1 MDFTSRGEENPAC
14 GSAIPPVVVV
24 PEDGQGNVSPTSLVE
39 KIFND
44 PEALTMLRKA
54 ILNEESGEALKAR
67 HPQEKNA
74 GALKARETATTLEGP
89 ATKRPRRADSPPTVE
104 TDENVEF
111 EENFLGGNDESF
123 EIIDDEDGQAQSASR
138 WHVDS
143 VYTPDLDDYL
153 TSLVPGV
160 KAVDKQSKFLQDRLL
175 DTLGPVSQLFE
186 HIFGMLSQCQPG
198 KTIDLTYEQLNEL
211 GSITSNAIRLLGNTS
226 ALLSQERRKAVLQ
239 KINSQSTLASL
250 ASEEFPQAGR
260 SLFGEG
266 FEERIRTRSETAKTL
281 LQAASQDV
289 FQFIP
294 KKGGCHRM
302 QKQSSVHEILTG
314 SPEGLE
320 QEFRIQRMDDIL
332 KTLVWCFVQVDSAE
346 TYGSVKV

>member
-1 MDFTSRGEENPAC
+1 MDSTSRGEENSAR

-39 KIFND
+39 KMFND
-44 PEALTMLRKA
+44 TEALTMLRKA
-54 ILNEESGEALKAR
+54 ILNEESGEALRAR
-67 HPQEKNA
+67 HPQERNA
-74 GALKARETATTLEGP
+74 GALKAQETATTVEGP

-111 EENFLGGNDESF
+111 EENFLGENDESF
-123 EIIDDEDGQAQSASR
+123 IIDDEDRQAQSASR
-138 WHVDS
+138 WQASEELSSFLDTIRKPLLSLERKIICRKYPRPDVDS
-143 VYTPDLDDYL
+143 VYRPNLDDYL

-175 DTLGPVSQLFE
+175 DTLGPVSLLFE

-211 GSITSNAIRLLGNTS
+211 GSITSNAIRLLGNAS

-239 KINSQSTLASL
+239 KINSQGTLASF
-250 ASEEFPQAGR
+250 ASEEFSQAGR

-266 FEERIRTRSETAKTL
+266 FEE
-281 LQAASQDV
+281 
-289 FQFIP
+289 
-294 KKGGCHRM
+294 
-302 QKQSSVHEILTG
+302 
-314 SPEGLE
+314 
-320 QEFRIQRMDDIL
+320 
-332 KTLVWCFVQVDSAE
+332 
-346 TYGSVKV
+346 

>member
-1 MDFTSRGEENPAC
+1 M
-14 GSAIPPVVVV
+14 
-24 PEDGQGNVSPTSLVE
+24 
-39 KIFND
+39 
-44 PEALTMLRKA
+44 
-54 ILNEESGEALKAR
+54 
-67 HPQEKNA
+67 
-74 GALKARETATTLEGP
+74 
-89 ATKRPRRADSPPTVE
+89 
-104 TDENVEF
+104 
-111 EENFLGGNDESF
+111 
-123 EIIDDEDGQAQSASR
+123 
-138 WHVDS
+138 DS
-143 VYTPDLDDYL
+143 VYTPNLDDYL

-239 KINSQSTLASL
+239 KINSQGTLASL

-281 LQAASQDV
+281 LQAASVGNRKQQFFSRPHHPIPQV
-289 FQFIP
+289 SREPWVRCTARFPQFQTQQLSTQLQ
-294 KKGGCHRM
+294 GSGEELAR
-302 QKQSSVHEILTG
+302 IL
-314 SPEGLE
+314 SPTALQPSNIQLE
-320 QEFRIQRMDDIL
+320 QQGMYVSPFPLAGR
-332 KTLVWCFVQVDSAE
+332 
-346 TYGSVKV
+346 